1 MFSKS
6 RNRLIIFTRYP
17 ESGITK
23 TRLIP
28 ILGADGAANLH
39 RKMTEHTLSRMEG
52 LTASND
58 LTLEIRYNGGNEK
71 LMRRWLGS
79 KFEYASQGDGDL
91 GKRMQRAFEDVF
103 ESGTA
108 SAVIIGT
115 DIPDLTVNIL
125 KKAFS
130 ALEQKEMVLGPA
142 KDGGY
147 YLIGFKKTA
156 FSPAVGGLF
165 SGITWGEHDVLKK
178 TIKIAMGIGIDYFLL
193 DELDDVDRPEDL
205 SIWERSQSSI
215 YGDVTPNGISVI
227 IPALNEAH
235 NLADTI
241 NSIGHGNN
249 TEIIVVDGGSSDDTV
264 SIARQLGAT
273 VIDSSPPRSKQMNQG
288 ADSASKNI
296 LLFLHADTILPEN
309 FDCYVLGALEQS
321 GVVAGS
327 FKLCIDSPVP
337 SLKFVER
344 IANWRSRYLKMPYGD
359 QAIFMFSNI
368 FHQVGGFSNI
378 PIMEDFELIRRF
390 QRIGE
395 VMTLPVPVVTSPR
408 RWLKH
413 GILKITL
420 INQMIV
426 LLYFLGITPDTIF
439 RLYGRSKGI
448 LTHHDH

>member
-1 MFSKS
+1 MCSKS
-6 RNRLIIFTRYP
+6 RNRLLIFTRYP

-28 ILGADGAANLH
+28 LLGADGAANLQ
-39 RKMTEHTLSRMEG
+39 RKMTEHILSRVEG
-52 LTASND
+52 LTASNE

-103 ESGTA
+103 ESGA
-108 SAVIIGT
+108 SSAVIIGT
-115 DIPDLTVNIL
+115 DIPDLTVKIL

-130 ALEQKEMVLGPA
+130 GLKQKEMVLGPA

-156 FSPAVGGLF
+156 FSPVVSGLF

-205 SIWERSQSSI
+205 SIWERIQSSV
-215 YGDVTPNGISVI
+215 YRDVTPNGISVI

-235 NLADTI
+235 HLVDTI
-241 NSIGHGNN
+241 NSIGHGNY

-264 SIARQLGAT
+264 SVARQLGAI
-273 VIDSSPPRSKQMNQG
+273 VIDSSPPRSRQMNMG

-309 FDCYVLGALEQS
+309 FDRHVFGALKQS
-321 GVVAGS
+321 GVVAGA
-327 FKLCIDSPVP
+327 FELCIDSPVP

-359 QAIFMFSNI
+359 QAIFMFSNV
-368 FHQVGGFSNI
+368 FHQMGGFPNI

-395 VMTLPVPVVTSPR
+395 VMTLPVPVITSPR
-408 RWLKH
+408 RWLNH
-413 GILKITL
+413 GVLKTTL
-420 INQMIV
+420 INQLIV
-426 LLYFLGITPDTIF
+426 LFYFLGITPDIIF
-439 RLYGRSKGI
+439 RLFRRGKRISP
-448 LTHHDH
+448 TFR

>member
-1 MFSKS
+1 MSFTSKE
-6 RNRLIIFTRYP
+6 RLIIFTRYP
-17 ESGITK
+17 ESGVTK

-28 ILGADGAANLH
+28 LLGADGAANLQ
-39 RKMTEHTLSRMEG
+39 RKMTEHTLSRVEG

-71 LMRRWLGS
+71 LMQRWLGS

-103 ESGTA
+103 ESGAA

-115 DIPDLTVNIL
+115 DIPDLTVNTLI
-125 KKAFS
+125 KAFS
-130 ALEQKEMVLGPA
+130 GLKQKEMVLGPA

-147 YLIGFKKTA
+147 YLIGFKKAA

-165 SGITWGEHDVLKK
+165 SGITWGEHDVLNK
-178 TIKIAMGIGIDYFLL
+178 TIKIAMGLGIDYFLL

-215 YGDVTPNGISVI
+215 YRKVTSNGISVI
-227 IPALNEAH
+227 IPTLNEGH
-235 NLADTI
+235 HLVDTI
-241 NSIGHGNN
+241 NSIGHENY

-264 SIARQLGAT
+264 PIARQLGAT
-273 VIDSSPPRSKQMNQG
+273 VIDSSPPRSRQMNQG

-309 FDCYVLGALEQS
+309 FDRYIFGALEQS
-321 GVVAGS
+321 GVVAGA

-337 SLKFVER
+337 SLKFVEC

-359 QAIFMFSNI
+359 QAIFMFSNV
-368 FHQVGGFSNI
+368 FHQMGGFSNI

-390 QRIGE
+390 QKIGE
-395 VMTLPVPVVTSPR
+395 VLTLPVPVITSPR
-408 RWLKH
+408 RWLNH
-413 GILKITL
+413 GVLKTTL

-439 RLYGRSKGI
+439 RLFRRGKRISP
-448 LTHHDH
+448 TFR